1 MIVLVDTKKSSIVG
15 TIELV
20 GTHLITAEE
29 YWKWHVYSKWE
40 GMPLQV
46 DDINVT
52 FWAYDF
58 INPRRLARPIKIE
71 KNGKLWT
78 TIDESITRAF

>member
-1 MIVLVDTKKSSIVG
+1 
-15 TIELV
+15 
-20 GTHLITAEE
+20 
-29 YWKWHVYSKWE
+29 
-40 GMPLQV
+40 MPLQV
-46 DDINVT
+46 DDINFT